1 VAVWPF
7 EVLKIRQLGLR
18 SLNRSPAFLP
28 NFNQPVKYAHRKPA
42 LFPF

>member
-1 VAVWPF
+1 MAVRPF

-18 SLNRSPAFLP
+18 MWKCSPAFLP